1 MRLSAKHEPKIN
13 IIWTSYLIY
22 SANLP
27 LGVGVG
33 VTIELLKE
41 EIPAGRCVLLEYGV
55 LESASI

>member
-13 IIWTSYLIY
+13 IIWTSYSIY

-41 EIPAGRCVLLEYGV
+41 EILAERCVLLEYGV